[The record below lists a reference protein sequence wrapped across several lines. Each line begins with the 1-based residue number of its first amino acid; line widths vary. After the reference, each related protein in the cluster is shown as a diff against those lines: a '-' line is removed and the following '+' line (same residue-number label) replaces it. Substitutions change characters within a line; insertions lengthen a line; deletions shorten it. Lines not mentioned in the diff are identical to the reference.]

1 MPIYMSDD
9 MLAWAGKPPNF
20 MSKKKEMLDKWCHMA
35 PAAWCQRL
43 QSLDLKLKGY
53 ALQVVRA

>member
-9 MLAWAGKPPNF
+9 MLAWAGKQPNV
-20 MSKKKEMLDKWCHMA
+20 MPKKKEVLDKWCHMA
-35 PAAWCQRL
+35 PGFWCQHL

-53 ALQVVRA
+53 VL